1 MDSRFYVSYEAARL
15 LKVKGYKRHVNQ
27 YYDENGFLHDL
38 AYDENYDYQMSNNDL
53 DLDHYAAPAKS
64 EAIDWLES
72 KGMVVDLYYDND
84 FDKDDSKWE
93 YYIFQYDNNGVLNET
108 VSSYGGMDGFYD
120 TRLEA
125 EEAAIIKALEL
136 L

>member
-1 MDSRFYVSYEAARL
+1 MNSKFCISYEAARL
-15 LKVKGYKRHVNQ
+15 LKEKGYKRHVNH

-53 DLDHYAAPAKS
+53 DLDHYAAPTKT
-64 EAIDWLES
+64 EVIDWLDR
-72 KGMVVDLYYDND
+72 KIHIGIGYDDLH
-84 FDKDDSKWE
+84 SKWH
-93 YYIFQYDNNGVLNET
+93 YDITPVRPGTKTINNL
-108 VSSYGGMDGFYD
+108 SFS

-125 EEAAIIKALEL
+125 EDAAIIKALEL